1 MVWAEQLKRFTT
13 KRKRFSF
20 YSFVCLFIVYVL
32 HWSIAISM
40 EHKWMPGHIFTIRI
54 TSSMCVCVCAFP
66 HNRNF
71 TTLIDNFVCIESLS
85 RETQSIIEIAENDH
99 RAMNID
105 FTACAVALFY
115 TSLPRRK
122 KKTTNW
128 IEKRKQKKRSAN
140 AHYKRPN
147 VWCHCSVF
155 PIGFECCVFWTVLIS
170 ASSVLLLPLDLIF
183 MVVKFQLLLN

>member
-1 MVWAEQLKRFTT
+1 MCCIVALQFQWSTNECQATSLQLEF
-13 KRKRFSF
+13 F
-20 YSFVCLFIVYVL
+20 L
-32 HWSIAISM
+32 
-40 EHKWMPGHIFTIRI
+40 P
-54 TSSMCVCVCAFP
+54 CVCAFP

-128 IEKRKQKKRSAN
+128 IEKREQKKRSAN
-140 AHYKRPN
+140 AHYTLPN

-155 PIGFECCVFWTVLIS
+155 PIGFECCVFELSWSPPAPFSFFLLIS
-170 ASSVLLLPLDLIF
+170 FLWSSNF
-183 MVVKFQLLLN
+183 NCY